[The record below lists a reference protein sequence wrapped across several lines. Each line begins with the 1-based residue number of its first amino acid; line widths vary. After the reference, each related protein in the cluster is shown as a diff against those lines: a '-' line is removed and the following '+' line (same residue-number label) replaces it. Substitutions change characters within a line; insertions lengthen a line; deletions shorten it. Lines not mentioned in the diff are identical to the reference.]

1 MVVETGPY
9 DPLPS
14 WAAAAQVAL
23 VSGVPTQ
30 ILIAAV
36 LIFGAGVPARNGEEI
51 SFEFFA
57 IVSLV
62 DTALIAVLIRWFL
75 VMSGERPREAILGA
89 RPIGHEALRGL
100 VLLPPVFLLVGG
112 VVLGLRAVAPW
123 MQTVEHSPLEAFM
136 QTPLQAGIFGIVV
149 VIAGGIREELQR
161 AFILHRFDQRLGG
174 IRLGLVLFSMAFG
187 LMHYDQGAD
196 VAVAVGLAGLV
207 WGLFYVRRRSAVSAM
222 VNHAAFNAA
231 QVVQAVLVKT
241 LGG

>member
-1 MVVETGPY
+1 M
-9 DPLPS
+9 
-14 WAAAAQVAL
+14 
-23 VSGVPTQ
+23 
-30 ILIAAV
+30 
-36 LIFGAGVPARNGEEI
+36 ARRF

-75 VMSGERPREAILGA
+75 VMSERPREAILGA

-196 VAVAVGLAGLV
+196 VAAAVWPGGPRLG
-207 WGLFYVRRRSAVSAM
+207 
-222 VNHAAFNAA
+222 
-231 QVVQAVLVKT
+231 AVLRAAS
-241 LGG
+241 LGGVGHGQSRCLQRRTGGSSGAREDTRRVALV